1 MRFVARWPMR
11 VAGKLRRVSVF
22 LKTELLIESLHL
34 RGWEARRK
42 LLLLVTLAYGFL
54 LVMFVVCFLL

>member
-22 LKTELLIESLHL
+22 QKTELLIESLHL